1 MKESDPLSFR
11 SNPRLFIDQPNTR
24 GPAALEYSIEIRNR
38 KADVMN
44 ARTPLRDEFSNRRIG
59 VFRLQKLHK
68 RLASLECLDSG
79 AVGISELY
87 WLHSQYFPVKRHR
100 CLQ

>member
-1 MKESDPLSFR
+1 MPYTGTKR
-11 SNPRLFIDQPNTR
+11 KVFISHYKGDKDEVD
-24 GPAALEYSIEIRNR
+24 AFI
-38 KADVMN
+38 
-44 ARTPLRDEFSNRRIG
+44 DEFSNQRIG

-68 RLASLECLDSG
+68 RLASLERLDSG